1 MNNSISQALQPI
13 MQQLLDSAKA
23 QYEMQLDVLQKEHA
37 RHIAD
42 IKKSF
47 DATVSMGHDTAN

>member
-47 DATVSMGHDTAN
+47 DANNEQSGT